1 MSNASRRVGPAHPG
15 AQTPEQPFAGAVPH
29 AAPSASR
36 TAPPTGALRRAML
49 ALRHVVPGLHWDARP
64 SSAGPSGSYLNPL
77 TCWQDGHLRRL
88 HTTVALA
95 LLVVLA
101 SAAGVQLSFVTVQPP
116 IPPGSGTR
124 YVRSTM
130 KALRQ
135 LTKDVRALSGHR
147 GFWGRIVGTINVVI
161 TGAGTAS
168 WAALPHAHLV
178 IPTALVDS
186 VRDWWSSACRDLNL
200 PDTKAGATR
209 PAVHSVA
216 LGTSAEDVARVS
228 LYLQQHTWTRRT
240 DRPGQP
246 LAVVA
251 REGGAL
257 ADRGDPTGFAMLRH
271 WARTVGAVFLSDVPL
286 GLGRVTHRAL
296 AQDARDI
303 VRILEL
309 ENLTDFVDQV
319 RVAKRTLDLL
329 PHYREDDGGLPAAI
343 DALLD
348 HHQSSVSP
356 TSQVQAALSGPVERS
371 RSETSACTQ
380 ATMTA
385 VAWRRTSRERR
396 LRLVVS
402 PGISWTRHVHPKEAS
417 VSSSSLQPVECSES
431 VIPEPCARSPP
442 AQCKRSD
449 RLCCSRPDRLRDVP
463 GQERARVRREEL
475 GYC

>member
-15 AQTPEQPFAGAVPH
+15 AQTPEQPFAGAVPD
-29 AAPSASR
+29 AAPRANR
-36 TAPPTGALRRAML
+36 TASPTGALLRTML
-49 ALRHVVPGLHWDARP
+49 GLRHVVPGLHWDARP
-64 SSAGPSGSYLNPL
+64 SSAGPSGSPLNPL
-77 TCWQDGHLRRL
+77 RCWEGGHLRRL

-200 PDTKAGATR
+200 PDTKSDATR

-216 LGTSAEDVARVS
+216 LGTSAEDVARIS

-257 ADRGDPTGFAMLRH
+257 ADRGDTAGFAMLRQ
-271 WARTVGAVFLSDVPL
+271 WARTVVAVKLSDVPL

-296 AQDARDI
+296 VQDARGI

-309 ENLTDFVDQV
+309 EDLTDSVDQE
-319 RVAKRTLDLL
+319 RVAKRVLDLL

-343 DALLD
+343 DGLLD
-348 HHQSSVSP
+348 QHQSSEPP
-356 TSQVQAALSGPVERS
+356 TSLTQTALSGPVKRS
-371 RSETSACTQ
+371 HSETSACTR
-380 ATMTA
+380 ASMTA
-385 VAWRRTSRERR
+385 VAWRRPSRERR

-402 PGISWTRHVHPKEAS
+402 PGISWTQHVHPEEAS
-417 VSSSSLQPVECSES
+417 VSSGSLQPVECSES
-431 VIPEPCARSPP
+431 VLPEPCARSPP
-442 AQCKRSD
+442 A
-449 RLCCSRPDRLRDVP
+449 
-463 GQERARVRREEL
+463 
-475 GYC
+475 